1 MFAFQ
6 ANGHVLWLLLY
17 GSRDKKKTNKRV
29 EELMK
34 KKRGAFSGDLLSIFT
49 W

>member
-1 MFAFQ
+1 M
-6 ANGHVLWLLLY
+6 VVEI
-17 GSRDKKKTNKRV
+17 KKKKKNKRV

-49 W
+49 WQYLVRYFKETG